1 MTTTTRNR
9 PPAPAADRPS
19 QSDRVARATIALA
32 GNPNVGKST
41 IFNRLTGLKQH
52 TGNWPGKTVGTADG
66 TALLRGERLR
76 IVDTPGAYS
85 LMANSA
91 EEEVARDYICFHNP
105 DCVVV
110 VTDATCLER
119 NLNLAIQIREI
130 TPHMVLCVNLL
141 DEARRK
147 GLRVDLET
155 LSRRLGIPVVGT
167 SARRGAGLQN
177 LLQEAYAAAR
187 SAARPLSLSYPAPL
201 EAAIESVSD
210 RIRPPAGCRL
220 SRRWLA
226 LKLLEGDVSLLQS
239 IGQYLGVGL
248 EDGAL
253 RQAVEQ
259 ARENLAAV
267 YPGRPVSEIMVD
279 AIVGLAGEVYREA
292 VTTKAAY
299 NRFDRRLDK
308 VLTSKRF
315 GIPIM
320 LALLLLVFWITVTG
334 ANYPSQLL
342 SAGFGHVEDWL
353 RQGLA
358 YIGAPAFLTGLL
370 VDGVA
375 RTLFWVISVMLP
387 PMAIFFPLFTLLED
401 LGYLPRVAFNL
412 DHCFAR
418 SKSCGKQALT
428 MCMGLGCNAVGVTGC
443 RIIDSPRE
451 RMLAVLT
458 NTFVPCN
465 GRFPSMI
472 AVSSLFFASVTGWCR
487 SILSAVVLLLIISLG
502 VGVTLL
508 VSRLLSATILK
519 GTPSSFTLELPPYR
533 KPDVLRV
540 LCRSTLDRTVFVLG
554 RAVTVAAPAGLVIF
568 LMANVTAGGVS
579 LLDHCAGFLE
589 PLGRLM
595 GLDGYILMAFI
606 LGFPANEIVVP
617 IVLMS
622 YLSAG
627 SMLEAGS
634 LLELRGVLTANGWT
648 WVTAVCFLAF
658 SLVHFPCSTTCL
670 TIRKETGSWKWTAA
684 AFLIPTLLGVLL
696 CICLAAVCR
705 LIGSL
710 VPGLG

>member
-9 PPAPAADRPS
+9 PPGPGEAGRRAQADKM
-19 QSDRVARATIALA
+19 ARATIALA

-52 TGNWPGKTVGTADG
+52 TGNWPGKTVGTAEG
-66 TALLRGERLR
+66 AALLQGERLR

-85 LMANSA
+85 LMASSA

-141 DEARRK
+141 DEAKRK
-147 GLRVDLET
+147 GLRVDLEI
-155 LSRRLGIPVVGT
+155 LSSRLGVPVVGA
-167 SARRGAGLQN
+167 SARRGAGLQK
-177 LLQEAYAAAR
+177 LLQEANAAVR
-187 SAARPLSLSYPAPL
+187 SAAQRPLSLSYPAPL
-201 EAAIESVSD
+201 EAAVESVAA
-210 RIRPPAGCRL
+210 RLRPPAGCRL

-226 LKLLEGDVSLLQS
+226 LKLLEGDPSLLRS
-239 IGQYLGVGL
+239 IEQYLGVGL
-248 EDGAL
+248 QDDGL
-253 RQAVEQ
+253 RHAVEK
-259 ARENLAAV
+259 ARADLEAV
-267 YPGRPVSEIMVD
+267 YPGRPVSELMVD

-292 VTTKAAY
+292 VTTKEAY

-308 VLTSKRF
+308 ILTSKRF

-342 SAGFGHVEDWL
+342 SQGFGHVEDWF
-353 RQGLA
+353 RQGLT

-375 RTLFWVISVMLP
+375 RTLFWVVSVMLP

-487 SILSAVVLLLIISLG
+487 SILSAAALLVIISLG

-519 GTPSSFTLELPPYR
+519 G
-533 KPDVLRV
+533 
-540 LCRSTLDRTVFVLG
+540 
-554 RAVTVAAPAGLVIF
+554 
-568 LMANVTAGGVS
+568 
-579 LLDHCAGFLE
+579 
-589 PLGRLM
+589 
-595 GLDGYILMAFI
+595 
-606 LGFPANEIVVP
+606 
-617 IVLMS
+617 
-622 YLSAG
+622 
-627 SMLEAGS
+627 
-634 LLELRGVLTANGWT
+634 
-648 WVTAVCFLAF
+648 
-658 SLVHFPCSTTCL
+658 
-670 TIRKETGSWKWTAA
+670 
-684 AFLIPTLLGVLL
+684 
-696 CICLAAVCR
+696 
-705 LIGSL
+705 
-710 VPGLG
+710 